1 MKRVKPQNLEP
12 YCRLCG
18 YRLKAM
24 EGCDSCLS
32 AKKHFVYPEETGDK
46 VTTQELT
53 QRTAKLMREQI
64 SRLTLDQSKGLKYD
78 AQLSREL
85 VNLTKALSG
94 LVSEM
99 RRLDDRQEANLA
111 SMGYAE
117 RCDLIAQEFFAKLP
131 EEYQVDFIHKLT
143 RLYNEMKLP
152 VYSEQAEAVN

>member
-1 MKRVKPQNLEP
+1 MKKVKPQHLEP

-18 YRLKAM
+18 HRLKAM
-24 EGCDSCLS
+24 DGCDSCLS
-32 AKKHFVYPEETGDK
+32 AKKHFVYPEETGDR

-53 QRTAKLMREQI
+53 QRTARIMREQI
-64 SRLTLDQSKGLKYD
+64 ARLTLDQGREHKYD

-99 RRLDDRQEANLA
+99 RRLDEKQEANLA

-117 RCDLIAQEFFAKLP
+117 RCDLIAQEFFARLP
-131 EEYQVDFIHKLT
+131 EEYQVDFIQKLT

-152 VYSEQAEAVN
+152 VYSELEAVN